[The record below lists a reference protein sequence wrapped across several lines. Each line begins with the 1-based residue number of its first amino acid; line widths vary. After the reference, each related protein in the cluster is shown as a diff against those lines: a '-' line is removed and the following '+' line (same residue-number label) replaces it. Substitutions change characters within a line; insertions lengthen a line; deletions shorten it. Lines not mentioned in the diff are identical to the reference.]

1 MATMAMLE
9 QQHHRLRG
17 LQPPGRGSR
26 LLVAAVDERLPPP
39 SHGGNGGWGLLDA
52 DAGRHRMSSE
62 LGVSAGGP
70 EISRFQLKSSVLLGQ
85 HGVQANSES
94 PLEDTSSLDLD
105 QAPGDLLV
113 SIEIKR
119 SPPLADWGGEISWFQ
134 LKSSVLPLSPTGGS

>member
-9 QQHHRLRG
+9 QQHHRRRG

-52 DAGRHRMSSE
+52 DAGRKR
-62 LGVSAGGP
+62 VK
-70 EISRFQLKSSVLLGQ
+70 R
-85 HGVQANSES
+85 
-94 PLEDTSSLDLD
+94 TRSLRWRTRDLS
-105 QAPGDLLV
+105 V

-119 SPPLADWGGEISWFQ
+119 SCG
-134 LKSSVLPLSPTGGS
+134 PT